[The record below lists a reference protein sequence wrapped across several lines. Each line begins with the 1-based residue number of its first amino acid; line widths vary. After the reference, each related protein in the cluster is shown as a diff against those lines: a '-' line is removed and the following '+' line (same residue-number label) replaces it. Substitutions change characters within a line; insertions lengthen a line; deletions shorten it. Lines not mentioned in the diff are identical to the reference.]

1 MSSAA
6 PVRQMQAY
14 KGFWPLCYNSADFP
28 MEGDSLIPN
37 VLGLLAVVIL
47 VLINAFFVA
56 AEFALVSVR
65 PTRIAELVAS
75 GNRMARW
82 VASGLENP
90 DRFIAATQL
99 GITLASLGLG
109 WIGEPALSGLIE
121 PLVQLFP
128 AGFATTISRTISAVL
143 AFVIITFMHVVVGE
157 LMPKSIALQSPERTS
172 LLVGRPLAWT
182 VSLFKPMI
190 WALNGTG
197 NALLRILGVKPAEG
211 HELVHSVAELKMIV
225 TDSAEVGVVAVS
237 EREMLHAVFDFRETL
252 VRQVMSPRTEVIAVP
267 LDTALEQI
275 LETAVSTGFSKLP
288 VYQGDLDQ
296 VVGVVHLKDV
306 VGAIQ
311 SNGSATARDLMREA
325 VFVPEAAQVD
335 TLLQIFRARHQHLA
349 IVLDEYGGT
358 AGVATLEDLLEEIFG
373 EVSDPFDRDVEIQAL
388 PDGSSLVNGL
398 TTIADV
404 NEHFGLKLSD
414 PHYDT
419 LAGFILGQLG
429 RLAELGDNI
438 VVDGARLRVVAMDG
452 RRVSK
457 VWVFP
462 IASTERQTAE

>member
-1 MSSAA
+1 M
-6 PVRQMQAY
+6 RTY
-14 KGFWPLCYNSADFP
+14 GGFWALCYNSADFS
-28 MEGDSLIPN
+28 MQGESLLPN
-37 VLGLLAVVIL
+37 VLGLLAVGIL

-65 PTRIAELVAS
+65 PTRIAELVANGS
-75 GNRMARW
+75 RAAQW
-82 VASGLENP
+82 VARGLENP

-109 WIGEPALSGLIE
+109 WIGEPALAGLIE

-128 AGFATTISRTISAVL
+128 TEFATTISHTFSAIL
-143 AFVIITFMHVVVGE
+143 AFGIITFMHVVVGE
-157 LMPKSIALQSPERTS
+157 LMPKSIALQNPERTS
-172 LLVGRPLAWT
+172 LVVGRPLSWT
-182 VSLFKPMI
+182 VRFFKPII

-197 NALLRILGVKPAEG
+197 NAFLRVIGIKPAEG

-225 TDSAEVGVVAVS
+225 SDSAEVGVVGLS
-237 EREMLHAVFDFRETL
+237 EQEMLHAVFDFKETL
-252 VRQVMSPRTEVIAVP
+252 VRQVMSPRTEVIAIAENSS
-267 LDTALEQI
+267 LDQI

-288 VYQGDLDQ
+288 VYQDNLDK
-296 VVGVVHLKDV
+296 VVGVVHLKDIV
-306 VGAIQ
+306 EAIQ
-311 SNGSATARDLMREA
+311 SNGSATARELMRET

-373 EVSDPFDRDVEIQAL
+373 EVSDPFDRDMEIQSL

-398 TTIADV
+398 ITIADV
-404 NEHFGLKLSD
+404 NEHFGLKLAN

-419 LAGFILGQLG
+419 IAGFILGHLG
-429 RLAELGDNI
+429 RLAELGDT
-438 VVDGARLRVVAMDG
+438 VEVDGARLRVAAMDG
-452 RRVSK
+452 RRVSRI
-457 VWVFP
+457 WVFP
-462 IASTERQTAE
+462 IASTEQQTAE

>member
-1 MSSAA
+1 
-6 PVRQMQAY
+6 
-14 KGFWPLCYNSADFP
+14 
-28 MEGDSLIPN
+28 MEGESLLPN
-37 VLGLLAVVIL
+37 VLGLLAVGFL
-47 VLINAFFVA
+47 VLLNAFFVA

-65 PTRIAELVAS
+65 PTRIAELVANGS
-75 GNRMARW
+75 RSALW
-82 VASGLENP
+82 VARGLENP

-109 WIGEPALSGLIE
+109 WIGEPALAGLIE

-128 AGFATTISRTISAVL
+128 AEFATTISHTISAVI
-143 AFVIITFMHVVVGE
+143 AFAMITFLHVVVGE
-157 LMPKSIALQSPERTS
+157 LMPKSIALQNPGRTS
-172 LLVGRPLAWT
+172 LVVGRPLSWT
-182 VSLFKPMI
+182 VTLFKPMI

-197 NALLRILGVKPAEG
+197 NALLRLIGVRPAEG
-211 HELVHSVAELKMIV
+211 HELVHSVEELKMIV
-225 TDSAEVGVVAVS
+225 ADSAEVGVVAAS
-237 EREMLHAVFDFRETL
+237 EQEMLRAVFDFRETL
-252 VRQVMSPRTEVIAVP
+252 VRQVMSPRTEVISVAS
-267 LDTALEQI
+267 DTSLEKI

-288 VYQGDLDQ
+288 VYQDDLDQ
-296 VVGVVHLKDV
+296 VIGVVHLKDV
-306 VGAIQ
+306 VEAIQ
-311 SNGSATARDLMREA
+311 NNGSATARDLMRET

-373 EVSDPFDRDVEIQAL
+373 EVSDPFDRDVEIQSL

-419 LAGFILGQLG
+419 IAGFILGQLG

-438 VVDGARLRVVAMDG
+438 VVDGARLRVAAMDG
-452 RRVSK
+452 RRVSR

-462 IASTERQTAE
+462 ITSTERQST

>member
-1 MSSAA
+1 
-6 PVRQMQAY
+6 
-14 KGFWPLCYNSADFP
+14 
-28 MEGDSLIPN
+28 MEGESLLPN
-37 VLGLLAVVIL
+37 VLGLLAVALL
-47 VLINAFFVA
+47 VLLNAFFVA

-65 PTRIAELVAS
+65 STRIAELVANGS
-75 GNRMARW
+75 RTALW
-82 VASGLENP
+82 VARGLENP

-128 AGFATTISRTISAVL
+128 AEFATTVSHTISAVI
-143 AFVIITFMHVVVGE
+143 AFAMITFLHVVVGE
-157 LMPKSIALQSPERTS
+157 LMPKSIALQNPERTS
-172 LLVGRPLAWT
+172 LVVGRPLSWT
-182 VSLFKPMI
+182 VAFFKPMI
-190 WALNGTG
+190 WVLNGTG
-197 NALLRILGVKPAEG
+197 NALLRLIGVRPAEG
-211 HELVHSVAELKMIV
+211 HELVHSVEELKMIV
-225 TDSAEVGVVAVS
+225 ADSAKVGVVAAS
-237 EREMLHAVFDFRETL
+237 EQEMLRAVFDFRETL
-252 VRQVMSPRTEVIAVP
+252 VRQVMSPRTEVISVAS
-267 LDTALEQI
+267 DTGLEQI

-288 VYQGDLDQ
+288 VYQDDLDQ
-296 VVGVVHLKDV
+296 VIGVVHLKDV
-306 VGAIQ
+306 VEAIQ
-311 SNGSATARDLMREA
+311 SDGSATARDLMREA

-373 EVSDPFDRDVEIQAL
+373 EVSDPFDRDVEIQSL

-404 NEHFGLKLSD
+404 NEHFGLKLFD

-419 LAGFILGQLG
+419 IAGFILGQLG

-438 VVDGARLRVVAMDG
+438 VVDGARLRVAAMDG
-452 RRVSK
+452 RRVSR

-462 IASTERQTAE
+462 ITSTERQST